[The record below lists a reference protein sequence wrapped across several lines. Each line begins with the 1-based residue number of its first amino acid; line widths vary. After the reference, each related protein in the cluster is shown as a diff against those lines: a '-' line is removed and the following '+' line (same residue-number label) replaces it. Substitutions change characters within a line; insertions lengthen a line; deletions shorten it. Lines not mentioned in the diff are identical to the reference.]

1 MLLSFKIYHFVQK
14 RTILFVQR
22 YKSEQIVLTN
32 VRICDI
38 IYIVV
43 NTERDIHEKIK
54 EVHGMPNKK
63 QGQVK
68 GAEKLLSQM
77 AKLYGLSDRGL
88 VQALTYM
95 RGVEDGGAPQK
106 KGE

>member
-1 MLLSFKIYHFVQK
+1 LQQQS
-14 RTILFVQR
+14 
-22 YKSEQIVLTN
+22 
-32 VRICDI
+32 C
-38 IYIVV
+38 YIVCIAQSRK
-43 NTERDIHEKIK
+43 NK
-54 EVHGMPNKK
+54 EAHGMPNKK

>member
-1 MLLSFKIYHFVQK
+1 MA
-14 RTILFVQR
+14 
-22 YKSEQIVLTN
+22 
-32 VRICDI
+32 
-38 IYIVV
+38 
-43 NTERDIHEKIK
+43 
-54 EVHGMPNKK
+54 NKK

-88 VQALTYM
+88 VQALTYI
-95 RGVEDGGAPQK
+95 RGIEDGRAPQK